1 MIKIYA
7 LILTYFGFYTRF
19 LDNSEEYCID
29 HKLEVDA
36 FLDISPNL
44 NIGSGYVSSHI
55 ARGDFSTNLTQSVEP
70 DRWINSQTHGKLL
83 YGRPDS
89 LTLLDLLMQ
98 VLASVLR

>member
-44 NIGSGYVSSHI
+44 NIGSIGALGHLP
-55 ARGDFSTNLTQSVEP
+55 R
-70 DRWINSQTHGKLL
+70 
-83 YGRPDS
+83 
-89 LTLLDLLMQ
+89 
-98 VLASVLR
+98 